1 MGIFDGLFTNAES
14 KIKEERMKQRR
25 AIRTVERVIDNLTEK
40 SAGLEK
46 ERTKLWATAREQML
60 SGQKSAAATTL
71 KIYKSKMVMSQRV
84 ERQLLLSKHNLDTIT
99 SANDMQQVS
108 ASLASLATTMNV
120 DPDAV
125 QMTMDE
131 LEDRNEDIR
140 DVNKIM
146 DSAFARDM
154 AKLDLDA
161 ANGMDDTE
169 DELMKALMDEVNG
182 SLTMSAPASPA
193 VEEAPAAAVPATD
206 INAGRDKL
214 KKLMEGNN

>member
-1 MGIFDGLFTNAES
+1 
-14 KIKEERMKQRR
+14 
-25 AIRTVERVIDNLTEK
+25 
-40 SAGLEK
+40 
-46 ERTKLWATAREQML
+46 
-60 SGQKSAAATTL
+60 
-71 KIYKSKMVMSQRV
+71 
-84 ERQLLLSKHNLDTIT
+84 
-99 SANDMQQVS
+99 
-108 ASLASLATTMNV
+108 MNV